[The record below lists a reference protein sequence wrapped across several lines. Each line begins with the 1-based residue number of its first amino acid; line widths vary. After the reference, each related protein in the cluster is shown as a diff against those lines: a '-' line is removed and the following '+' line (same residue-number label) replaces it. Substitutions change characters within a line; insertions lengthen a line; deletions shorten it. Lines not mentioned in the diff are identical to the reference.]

1 MKNTETRQK
10 NMQDVSRQE
19 ALQKISKYSKYTA
32 LTAIGTYLLLSP
44 QTAQASSPEA
54 PGADF

>member
-10 NMQDVSRQE
+10 NMQDISRQE
-19 ALQKISKYSKYTA
+19 ALQKISKYGKYTA
-32 LTAIGTYLLLSP
+32 LTAIGTYLFLRP